1 MALTQASLSGK
12 IKVEIQALY
21 GPPDNDATLTKF
33 CNAVAKAVVDE
44 IQQNAVVNTEVIGEV
59 TSGAGAGGAVVGTG
73 LGTVT

>member
-21 GPPDNDATLTKF
+21 GPADNDATLTKF

-59 TSGAGAGGAVVGTG
+59 TSGAGAGGAVIGTG